1 MELRVLRYFLEVAR
15 EGNITHAA
23 QRLHVSQP
31 TLSRQ
36 LKELERELGKK
47 LFTRSDHSIRLTDEG
62 MLLRRRAEDI
72 VSMVEKTEREFQALD
87 ELDGGG
93 VNIGCAESEGLLGL
107 FDVMREFRQRHPRV
121 RFHLHSGATE
131 PIVERLDRGILDFA
145 VIVQQADLAK
155 YNSLNLPARNRW
167 GVIMRSD
174 DPLARKTAFRREDL
188 LDLPVICS
196 RQGLE
201 EETLGWLGELRDRL
215 DVVATYDPLYNASL
229 LVRAGFGYA
238 LGFEGIVRTD
248 DGGGL
253 CFRPLDP
260 PLSSPLHFIWKRHQ
274 AFSPAARALLDRVG
288 QVAQSDGVRQGTVE
302 RDAR

>member
-36 LKELERELGKK
+36 LKQLERELGKK

-72 VSMVEKTEREFQALD
+72 ADMVEKTEREFQALD
-87 ELDGGG
+87 EIDGGE
-93 VNIGCAESEGLLGL
+93 VSIGCAESEGLLGL
-107 FDVMREFRQRHPRV
+107 FEIMREFQKRHPRV

-131 PIVERLDRGILDFA
+131 TVAERLDRGILDFA
-145 VIVQQADLAK
+145 VIVQQVDLAK
-155 YNSLNLPARNRW
+155 YNSLDLPARNRW
-167 GVIMRSD
+167 GVIMRSN
-174 DPLARKTAFRREDL
+174 DPLAHRAAFRCEDL
-188 LDLPVICS
+188 LGLPVICS

-201 EETLGWLGELRDRL
+201 EEALGWLGELRDRL
-215 DVVATYDPLYNASL
+215 DVVATYDLLYNASL

-238 LGFEGIVRTD
+238 LGFEGIVSTD

-260 PLSSPLHFIWKRHQ
+260 PLISPLRLIWRKFQ
-274 AFSPAARALLDRVG
+274 VFSPAAQALLDELSSVFDG
-288 QVAQSDGVRQGTVE
+288 QNSGNG
-302 RDAR
+302 